1 MTQTLSGQEWLTAP
15 APRALLAALKAR
27 GSIVRFVGGCVRDAL
42 AGRQV
47 QDIDIATA
55 DPPAVVMDLLKA
67 AGIKAIPTGLD
78 HGTVTAVVQG
88 RPFEVT
94 TLRRDVETTGRH
106 ARVAFT
112 EDWEADAARRDFTL
126 NAIYCDPD
134 GTLYDP
140 TGGIADLAAGRVRFV
155 GNASRRIEED
165 YLRILRFFRIYA
177 HFGRAPADADALWAC
192 RQHVKGLAILSAER
206 VAHELLRLLAA
217 PDPAATLRLML
228 QADVLP
234 AVLPEAAD
242 LDRLAALARIDG
254 ADIVPVRRLS
264 AAFGISPRAAN
275 VVAVRLKLSNKDR
288 RRLLAAAAAAIGPD
302 PDVAT
307 VRATLYRNGVEAFV
321 DQVYLRWAEAGGRAG
336 ERRFPA
342 LLAIANEWSPPRFP
356 LSGDDVLALGF
367 ERGPKIGELLS
378 EVERWWMDGGFVAG
392 REECVARLRALV
404 A

>member
-67 AGIKAIPTGLD
+67 VGIKAIPTGLD

-217 PDPAATLRLML
+217 PDPAAALRLML

-264 AAFGISPRAAN
+264 AVLGISPRDAN

-288 RRLLAAAAAAIGPD
+288 QRLLAAAAVAIGPD

-336 ERRFPA
+336 EYRFPA

-356 LSGDDVLALGF
+356 LTGDDVLALGF